1 MKNLANLDVYIKS
14 KKKVNFPNSLFP
26 KGWNFNSSG
35 MFVGKLN
42 ENSSFFDS
50 SYNIIFTGPSKSLST
65 VQKRLIN
72 FLRANEDVI
81 DFEVLIK

>member
-1 MKNLANLDVYIKS
+1 MRNLDVYIKT

-26 KGWNFNSSG
+26 KGWYFNSSG
-35 MFVGKLN
+35 MFVGQLN
-42 ENSSFFDS
+42 ENSSLLDS
-50 SYNIIFTGPSKSLST
+50 YYNIKFTGPSKSLST

-81 DFEVLIK
+81 DFKVLTE